1 MCLHLVTNVAAHNI
15 KRLSFPGQWAPA
27 VCILIKSCILFEI
40 RPKQLLPWFS
50 YSLQPSISV
59 NILAKSSSN
68 SNITTRAMK
77 RSSSSL
83 EESQE
88 LKAAPQPEI
97 SMSRL
102 PFALPWGHYAMI
114 YIDYKGHLQVQESKS
129 IQDRGSSVFTPEV
142 RQNFLEILD
151 DAIYCDQPTSM

>member
-1 MCLHLVTNVAAHNI
+1 
-15 KRLSFPGQWAPA
+15 
-27 VCILIKSCILFEI
+27 
-40 RPKQLLPWFS
+40 
-50 YSLQPSISV
+50 
-59 NILAKSSSN
+59 
-68 SNITTRAMK
+68 MK